1 MNRGK
6 ERRLLWHWN
15 WYLRVQER
23 SRSCEAAR
31 WVSFWTGFVTG
42 SWNTG
47 SLDIPCVSTYRTY
60 LILTSTLGLETGPV
74 GTLYPR
80 KLLTNFSENIR
91 YRLETGEP
99 WSSISLASSS
109 P

>member
-60 LILTSTLGLETGPV
+60 LILTSTLVPCSINSMT
-74 GTLYPR
+74 YS
-80 KLLTNFSENIR
+80 LTQLWRAFARAPGFSREAP
-91 YRLETGEP
+91 GGHDG
-99 WSSISLASSS
+99 
-109 P
+109 